1 MPPRS
6 IIIPTLNEKKLIEN
20 TLLAVKESAAEAEI
34 LVTNG
39 SGLKPA
45 NRTNYRVPIAHTYS
59 LTVQWEKQNRNA
71 MSRETGYLLYG

>member
-34 LVTNG
+34 LIKD
-39 SGLKPA
+39 GLA
-45 NRTNYRVPIAHTYS
+45 
-59 LTVQWEKQNRNA
+59 
-71 MSRETGYLLYG
+71 